1 MTTTVTEDEDPM
13 GVARVVGLPV
23 GTELCIMRVPDA
35 PLGTSMTNYRAEAA
49 EKYDAFLREAT
60 ARAFINVV
68 LKGPN
73 MPPNVNPE
81 TGMRYG
87 IISANSLDPEVV
99 DEIQS
104 KGRDVHYEEALKELD
119 SKISYAC
126 REYLCSGH
134 IDEVVM
140 LARELFDSDYNGSDE
155 PVHEFEIDCPGYGP
169 VIGQTTWLGGA
180 LMVYIFKSPF
190 QEACDLCS
198 PCVPNCGNLDS
209 RNPDGYQCYDVPAD
223 WRAEP

>member
-13 GVARVVGLPV
+13 GVAHVLGLP
-23 GTELCIMRVPDA
+23 TA
-35 PLGTSMTNYRAEAA
+35 PVEGGYSPHRRNGTSPTTTCSTLLGGA
-49 EKYDAFLREAT
+49 
-60 ARAFINVV
+60 
-68 LKGPN
+68 
-73 MPPNVNPE
+73 MPPNTNLK
-81 TGMRYG
+81 TGIRYG
-87 IISANSLDPEVV
+87 IIRASSLDPEVI

-119 SKISYAC
+119 SAISYAC

-155 PVHEFEIDCPGYGP
+155 PVHSFDLDG
-169 VIGQTTWLGGA
+169 VKGQTTWLGGA
-180 LMVYIFKSPF
+180 LMVWVFKSPF
-190 QEACDLCS
+190 HEAYDLCS

>member
-1 MTTTVTEDEDPM
+1 MSTPNV
-13 GVARVVGLPV
+13 
-23 GTELCIMRVPDA
+23 

-49 EKYDAFLREAT
+49 EKYDAFLREIAE
-60 ARAFINVV
+60 RAFINVM

-73 MPPNVNPE
+73 MPSNVNPE
-81 TGMRYG
+81 TGIRYG
-87 IISANSLDPEVV
+87 IISANSLEPEVI
-99 DEIQS
+99 DQIQREGKDVRYEGAKAELTADIKRVCGDYMS
-104 KGRDVHYEEALKELD
+104 DRDAEDVAEKAVE
-119 SKISYAC
+119 
-126 REYLCSGH
+126 R
-134 IDEVVM
+134 M
-140 LARELFDSDYNGSDE
+140 SDHFEQDE
-155 PVHEFEIDCPGYGP
+155 PVHEFSIDCPGYGM
-169 VIGQTTWLGGA
+169 VHGQTTWLGGA